1 MDNVTI
7 KNRIAD
13 AMQEPS
19 APEELVRRTVVR
31 AQALRAGR
39 NAEEKLARAG
49 KTLLHEEKEQLA
61 AQSLLGRLMLSSL
74 PPEGV
79 SAEKL
84 TAALRGREDVREAHS
99 KPADVLLSELES
111 GKLIRSLAAKGRA
124 RAEKK
129 PEEKTLGEKQKKE
142 RKAPVK
148 AAPVKKAPE
157 IKGPSL

>member
-1 MDNVTI
+1 MADKTI
-7 KNRIAD
+7 KNRIMD

-19 APEELVRRTVVR
+19 APEELVRRTIVR
-31 AQALRAGR
+31 AQLLRAGR
-39 NAEEKLARAG
+39 NAEEKLAQTG
-49 KTLLHEEKEQLA
+49 KMLPHEEREQLA

-84 TAALRGREDVREAHS
+84 TAELHSREDIRAALS
-99 KPADVLLSELES
+99 KPTDVLLSELES

-129 PEEKTLGEKQKKE
+129 PEEKALSDKQEKE
-142 RKAPVK
+142 RKTPAK
-148 AAPVKKAPE
+148 ASPVKKAPE